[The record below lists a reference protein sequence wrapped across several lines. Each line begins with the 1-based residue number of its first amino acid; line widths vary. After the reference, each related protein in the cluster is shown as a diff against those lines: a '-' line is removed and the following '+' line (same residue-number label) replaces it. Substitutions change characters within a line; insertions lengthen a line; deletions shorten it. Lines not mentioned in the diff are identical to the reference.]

1 MTIYCALKSSYLG
14 DESSSTSNLMGE
26 EQTTSVDVLGV
37 AGRAL

>member
-1 MTIYCALKSSYLG
+1 MTIHCALKSSYLG
-14 DESSSTSNLMGE
+14 DESSSTSNSMGE